1 MKEVEQI
8 IYTSLETCALL
19 SILSEPFIPSS
30 AKKIRDILDIN
41 LVNWTVLKSSGKI
54 IQPGHKIKKSYLIFR
69 KIEDD
74 EVEKQLK
81 KLNSNVKS

>member
-1 MKEVEQI
+1 MCI
-8 IYTSLETCALL
+8 TLY
-19 SILSEPFIPSS
+19 FIRTFYSQFG
-30 AKKIRDILDIN
+30 KKIRDILDIN
-41 LVNWTVLKSSGKI
+41 LVNWTRLKSNGKI

-81 KLNSNVKS
+81 KLNSNIKS